1 MVVKMVKIVGKFFI
15 ICCSFISLWID
26 ARMYMEIRT
35 ENDTQNRV
43 VVGQP
48 FTLDVVIDDVYGSI
62 PTPTIKGLDK
72 FAHRQSGSY
81 MSSVNGKATIR
92 YSYQVSIDAIGSYV
106 LGPAKVMYQ
115 QQELVSNNVQVEV
128 VKDVGTQHSSKN
140 NKSTDSKT
148 FLRFMVD
155 NESVVVGQKIGCI
168 LRFYYQDPSIS
179 LANVGTPELSAF
191 DVKETSQLEHGVAE
205 IDEVEYKYVQWRWDM
220 YPTKPGDFV
229 IPAYN
234 ADYEIPSK
242 DNHFLAGFLMLM
254 NRAERKRVYSNA
266 LTLKVAA
273 LPHCDVPVHAV
284 GVFERFS
291 AEIKPGMA
299 KEGEGMVL
307 TMDIE
312 GDGNLQA
319 IATPTLNIP
328 STLKYYDS
336 HNSILAPKY
345 NDELPKKRFEFIV
358 QGMKAGDCEIP
369 EQLFTYFDTQTHTYV
384 TLRTTPLAVSIMPGA
399 VNAKPIQKTDT
410 SFEPEKMH
418 MAINEPIADINTVG
432 EWYPVAEG
440 SSLPWWLFQLLFL
453 IPCMYVGC
461 PLMIERC
468 MRITGNSARLARW
481 CAFRKAYKDI
491 DAALKH
497 NQSKNL
503 YAIFMN
509 IFTAVNKDYNA
520 IETLI
525 AQKLS
530 ASDMQAWKEFFEN
543 IMHAAYAQSDFLNNN
558 ELCRMAKQWLERLEK
573 IV

>member
-1 MVVKMVKIVGKFFI
+1 MVKIVGKIFI
-15 ICCSFISLWID
+15 ICCSVMSLYID
-26 ARMYMEIRT
+26 ARIYMEVRT

-62 PTPTIKGLDK
+62 PSPTIKGLDK
-72 FAHRQSGSY
+72 FPHRQSGSY
-81 MSSVNGKATIR
+81 MSSVNGKAMIR

-106 LGPAKVMYQ
+106 LGPATVMYQ
-115 QQELVSNNVQVEV
+115 QQELVSNQVHVEV
-128 VKDVGTQHSSKN
+128 VKDVGTQQQSKN
-140 NKSTDSKT
+140 NKSADSKI

-205 IDEVEYKYVQWRWDM
+205 IDDVQYKYVQWRWDM

-273 LPHCDVPVHAV
+273 LPYCDFPVHAV

-319 IATPTLNIP
+319 IATPSLNVP
-328 STLKYYDS
+328 SALKYYDS
-336 HNSILAPKY
+336 QHNILTPKY
-345 NDELPKKRFEFIV
+345 SDELPKKRFEFIV

-369 EQLFTYFDTQTHTYV
+369 EQLFTYFDIQTHKYV
-384 TLRTTPLAVSIMPGA
+384 TLRTTPLAISIMPGA
-399 VNAKPIQKTDT
+399 VVAKTAQKTDT
-410 SFEPEKMH
+410 SFEPEKIQV
-418 MAINEPIADINTVG
+418 ATQELIGDINTVG
-432 EWYPVAEG
+432 EWYPVSERT
-440 SSLPWWLFQLLFL
+440 SLPWWLFQLLFL

-461 PLMIERC
+461 PLMIEKGI
-468 MRITGNSARLARW
+468 MVTGNSARLARRR
-481 CAFRKAYKDI
+481 AFRNAYKSI
-491 DAALKH
+491 DTAIKH
-497 NQSKNL
+497 NQSKDL

-509 IFTAVNKDYNA
+509 VFTTINKDYRA
-520 IETLI
+520 AETLI
-525 AQKLS
+525 TQKLS
-530 ASDMQAWKEFFEN
+530 ASDTHAWKEFFEN
-543 IMHAAYAQSDFLNNN
+543 ITHAAYAQSDFLNNN

-573 IV
+573 IL